1 MEYYRYFEYFLGI
14 EEALASYMKHLQ
26 FTGKTEN
33 LYSPELSLLL
43 LQTCPVIES
52 YMVQLCTESRIV
64 KEHPLYS
71 WKYAN
76 KLWYSDKG
84 EIKEKSGKRQISS
97 FPKFSY
103 VTEKVFGIS
112 SSHCIFYYSDKFQ
125 HLTGSGH
132 FRNLNPYK
140 GLKSFV
146 DYN

>member
-1 MEYYRYFEYFLGI
+1 MVWTSPSSRLPVLAKDKKEKRRDYYGI
-14 EEALASYMKHLQ
+14 Y
-26 FTGKTEN
+26 
-33 LYSPELSLLL
+33 
-43 LQTCPVIES
+43 PVIES